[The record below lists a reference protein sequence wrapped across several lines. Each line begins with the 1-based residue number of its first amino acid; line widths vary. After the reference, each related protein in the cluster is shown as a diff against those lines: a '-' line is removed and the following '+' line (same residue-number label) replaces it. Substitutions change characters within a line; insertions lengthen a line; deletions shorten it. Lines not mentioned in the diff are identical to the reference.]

1 MLLAALGLGVL
12 CWVISRSGVLVP
24 LGMIAG
30 AVPFEVLLTRE
41 LFTGMNHWGGSINP
55 TRLGLQTEV
64 VTKLLISW
72 TPS

>member
-1 MLLAALGLGVL
+1 
-12 CWVISRSGVLVP
+12 
-24 LGMIAG
+24 MIAG

-55 TRLGLQTEV
+55 TRLEMQTEV